1 MQSVDHTKLHNQIVQ
16 KAFDATSAFLTKEQT
31 QQLVQ
36 NKINRA
42 RAMLEAPSRLPVTW
56 RTER

>member
-1 MQSVDHTKLHNQIVQ
+1 MQSVDHTKLHEAIVQ

-42 RAMLEAPSRLPVTW
+42 RSMLDAPSRLPVAWHTD
-56 RTER
+56 R

>member
-16 KAFDATSAFLTKEQT
+16 KAFDVSSAVLTESQKA
-31 QQLVQ
+31 QLFQ
-36 NKINRA
+36 NKVQRA
-42 RAMLEAPSRLPVTW
+42 QAMLNCQTRLPVPT

>member
-1 MQSVDHTKLHNQIVQ
+1 MQSVDHTKLHDTIVQ

-31 QQLVQ
+31 QQLFK

-42 RAMLEAPSRLPVTW
+42 QAMLEAQQRLPVSW
-56 RTER
+56 HTER

>member
-31 QQLVQ
+31 QQLFQ
-36 NKINRA
+36 NKIKRA
-42 RAMLEAPSRLPVTW
+42 QAMLECRTRMPVPTH
-56 RTER
+56 TER

>member
-1 MQSVDHTKLHNQIVQ
+1 MQSVDHTKLHNTIVQ

-42 RAMLEAPSRLPVTW
+42 RSMLEAPSRLPVLW
-56 RTER
+56 HTER

>member
-16 KAFDATSAFLTKEQT
+16 KAFDVSSAVLTESQKA
-31 QQLVQ
+31 QLFQ
-36 NKINRA
+36 NKIQGAQALLNLQTRT
-42 RAMLEAPSRLPVTW
+42 PVAT

>member
-31 QQLVQ
+31 QQLFQ
-36 NKINRA
+36 NKIKRA
-42 RAMLEAPSRLPVTW
+42 QDMLEAPSRLPVAW
-56 RTER
+56 HTER

>member
-16 KAFDATSAFLTKEQT
+16 KAFDATSAFLTKEQK
-31 QQLVQ
+31 QQLFQ
-36 NKINRA
+36 SKIERA
-42 RAMLEAPSRLPVTW
+42 QAMLECRTRMPVAA